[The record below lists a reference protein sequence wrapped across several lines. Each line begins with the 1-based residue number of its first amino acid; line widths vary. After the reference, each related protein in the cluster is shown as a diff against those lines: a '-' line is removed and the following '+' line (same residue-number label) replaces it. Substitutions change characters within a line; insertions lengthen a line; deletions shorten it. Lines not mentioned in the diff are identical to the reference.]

1 MKTEA
6 LMEKS
11 LCLTEEEAMSLLD
24 IVLVAPADLTPVQR
38 SAFLKLAE
46 HCRQFLKE
54 EQERNAFPVG
64 DPTPNQFNRYIS

>member
-1 MKTEA
+1 
-6 LMEKS
+6 MENN

-46 HCRQFLKE
+46 HCRQFL
-54 EQERNAFPVG
+54 RDDPDPSAFPVNEAN
-64 DPTPNQFNRYIS
+64 TKQFSEFIS